1 MPFTKSG
8 DTEDNTVFEF
18 PETAGNVP
26 LNLRTVVRQYVGTQ
40 HVRMIPSKKL
50 LMTLGRLR
58 CLNHALRMYNDGVVS
73 PNPAFLQYWRRRT
86 LNLLSG
92 FGFQIQNAEQQI
104 VIPGLKE
111 LIQAV
116 EQVHS
121 HTITAARD
129 MIKGK
134 LVTFDALGELYC
146 PDVPVLG
153 RTGLPGTQAVFMVTD
168 YFYEERR
175 SLMGMEQSFHLS
187 MDFIANMGQH
197 FSVVSFTE
205 VLSGWMGVRARSFSD
220 LTYFPLDPSDA
231 GIMQERGQKYAN
243 FGVGGAQF
251 LSYKSNSFFLHYT
264 GASSSQGKKLAGQ
277 SGAQLQT
284 GGRIMIDPA
293 RGAAL
298 GHHASQNND
307 EPSLALVQLSGRY
320 RRCISSRTE
329 SNAGAANMPWDA
341 MYLWESVP
349 TELCIYCWPALVG
362 FSFTAKSWGHVL
374 VDGLEAI
381 KFHDHAFD
389 RLVLSE
395 ERKQLLRALIQFG
408 DGPGSDDIVAGKNSG
423 TIILLHGPP
432 GVGKTL
438 TAEAIAE
445 VLHRP
450 LYYVT
455 MGELG
460 MTPSDMENRLSD
472 VLDLCA
478 GWDAITL
485 LDEADVFLETRDTN
499 DLVRNAL
506 VCVMLRL
513 LEYHPGILFLTTNR
527 VRSFDP
533 AVESRV
539 TVALRYDHL
548 TAQARS
554 KIWENLLENVPIP
567 LGGDVS
573 TSELGKHEMNGRQIK
588 NAVRLAVAL
597 ARERGTAMTTSVLN
611 LTMQVTNLGRE
622 EMSTDDSW
630 KGK

>member
-1 MPFTKSG
+1 
-8 DTEDNTVFEF
+8 
-18 PETAGNVP
+18 
-26 LNLRTVVRQYVGTQ
+26 
-40 HVRMIPSKKL
+40 
-50 LMTLGRLR
+50 
-58 CLNHALRMYNDGVVS
+58 
-73 PNPAFLQYWRRRT
+73 
-86 LNLLSG
+86 
-92 FGFQIQNAEQQI
+92 
-104 VIPGLKE
+104 
-111 LIQAV
+111 
-116 EQVHS
+116 
-121 HTITAARD
+121 
-129 MIKGK
+129 
-134 LVTFDALGELYC
+134 
-146 PDVPVLG
+146 
-153 RTGLPGTQAVFMVTD
+153 
-168 YFYEERR
+168 
-175 SLMGMEQSFHLS
+175 
-187 MDFIANMGQH
+187 
-197 FSVVSFTE
+197 
-205 VLSGWMGVRARSFSD
+205 
-220 LTYFPLDPSDA
+220 
-231 GIMQERGQKYAN
+231 
-243 FGVGGAQF
+243 
-251 LSYKSNSFFLHYT
+251 
-264 GASSSQGKKLAGQ
+264 
-277 SGAQLQT
+277 
-284 GGRIMIDPA
+284 MIDPA

-307 EPSLALVQLSGRY
+307 EPSLALVQLAGRY
-320 RRCISSRTE
+320 TRFLSSRMQ
-329 SNAGAANMPWDA
+329 SASAAAASTSQDA
-341 MYLWESVP
+341 MYLWDSVP
-349 TELCIYCWPALVG
+349 SELCVYCWPALVG

-374 VDGLEAI
+374 VDGLEPI
-381 KFHDHAFD
+381 KFHDQAFD

-408 DGPGSDDIVAGKNSG
+408 DGPGSDDIVEGKNSG

-460 MTPSDMENRLSD
+460 MTPADMENRLSD

-478 GWDAITL
+478 GWNAITL

-548 TAQARS
+548 TSQARS

-567 LGGDVS
+567 LADDVS
-573 TSELGKHEMNGRQIK
+573 VLDLGNNEMNGRQIK

-597 ARERGTAMTTSVLN
+597 ARERRTAITTSVLN

-622 EMSTDDSW
+622 EMRTDDSW
-630 KGK
+630 KGKLS